1 MSATNNNRIF
11 FGSTKNQYPYPD
23 FLEIQLKSF
32 EEIFQLNSTPEK
44 RKMEGLHKV
53 FQENFP
59 ISDTRNNFV
68 LEFMDYFIDPPR
80 YVINECIERGLTYS
94 VALKAKLKLYCTDPD
109 HEDFDTVIQNVYLGT
124 VLI

>member
-11 FGSTKNQYPYPD
+11 FGSTKNQYPYPY

-32 EEIFQLNSTPEK
+32 EEFFQLNSTPEK

-94 VALKAKLKLYCTDPD
+94 VAL
-109 HEDFDTVIQNVYLGT
+109 
-124 VLI
+124 